1 MKKRSSCDRRD
12 AVMES
17 TDDFQHATS
26 VPPDD
31 RDYHS
36 DNVTDQGNYYKQVSP
51 VVNDSHTY
59 DQLSKTTAQ

>member
-1 MKKRSSCDRRD
+1 
-12 AVMES
+12 MES

-36 DNVTDQGNYYKQVSP
+36 DNVTDQGNYYEQVSP
-51 VVNDSHTY
+51 VLNDSHTY
-59 DQLSKTTAQ
+59 DQLYKTTAQWVA